1 MLETDEGLNA
11 ISHVNHLLLKN
22 SYASSPSYYVE
33 FVKTPVLST
42 YHVTTYSLH
51 VIRSEPARS
60 VRIPYK
66 QEPGKLMAMEVSKLV
81 ICEYNIEV
89 EDSVVSSKINTL
101 LAQRYMQDDLHY
113 QQKGFATLL
122 IHLLVHICAC
132 ARLRQEVFCA
142 HAASD
147 KVYSVYTKKHLND
160 EKKPLATREYKWGAN
175 EYVID
180 SRLMDNDQV
189 IKLKKVSMDGVEDVV
204 TNMTNHREITLD
216 ANKYM
221 VTIPL

>member
-1 MLETDEGLNA
+1 MLETDDGLNA

-22 SYASSPSYYVE
+22 SIYPSSPSYYVE

-42 YHVTTYSLH
+42 YHVTTYSLR

-60 VRIPYK
+60 VQILYK
-66 QEPGKLMAMEVSKLV
+66 EEPSKWKEMKVSKLV
-81 ICEYNIEV
+81 ICEYDIQV
-89 EDSVVSSKINTL
+89 KDLVVTKSKVNTL

-113 QQKGFATLL
+113 QQRGFAKLL

-132 ARLRQEVFCA
+132 ARLRQEVLCS

-147 KVYSVYTKKHLND
+147 KVYSMYTKKISKN
-160 EKKPLATREYKWGAN
+160 KPLATLEHSYGGAN
-175 EYVID
+175 EYLID
-180 SRLMDNDQV
+180 SSLMDKDQV
-189 IKLKKVSMDGVEDVV
+189 IKLKKVSMEEVVFVV
-204 TNMTNHREITLD
+204 TNMTNHREIKLD

-221 VTIPL
+221 VTI

>member
-1 MLETDEGLNA
+1 MLETDDGLNA
-11 ISHVNHLLLKN
+11 ISHVNRLLLKN
-22 SYASSPSYYVE
+22 SYVSSPSYYVE

-42 YHVTTYSLH
+42 YHVTTYSLR

-66 QEPGKLMAMEVSKLV
+66 QEPGKLMNMEVSKLV
-81 ICEYNIEV
+81 ICEYDIDV
-89 EDSVVSSKINTL
+89 EDSVVTSKISTL

-113 QQKGFATLL
+113 QQKGFAKLL

-160 EKKPLATREYKWGAN
+160 EEKPLATREYKWGAN

-204 TNMTNHREITLD
+204 TKMTNHREIKLD

-221 VTIPL
+221 VTI

>member
-1 MLETDEGLNA
+1 
-11 ISHVNHLLLKN
+11 
-22 SYASSPSYYVE
+22 
-33 FVKTPVLST
+33 
-42 YHVTTYSLH
+42 
-51 VIRSEPARS
+51 
-60 VRIPYK
+60 
-66 QEPGKLMAMEVSKLV
+66 MEMKVSKLV

-132 ARLRQEVFCA
+132 ARLRQEVLCS

-147 KVYSVYTKKHLND
+147 KVYSMYTKKISKN
-160 EKKPLATREYKWGAN
+160 KPLATLEHSYGGAN
-175 EYVID
+175 EYLID
-180 SRLMDNDQV
+180 SSLMDEDQV
-189 IKLKKVSMDGVEDVV
+189 IKLKKVSMEAVEDVV
-204 TNMTNHREITLD
+204 KNMTDHREIKLD

-221 VTIPL
+221 VTI

>member
-11 ISHVNHLLLKN
+11 ISHVNRLLLKN
-22 SYASSPSYYVE
+22 EIYPSSPSYYVE

-42 YHVTTYSLH
+42 YHVTTYSLR
-51 VIRSEPARS
+51 VIRSEPARL

-66 QEPGKLMAMEVSKLV
+66 QEPPKLMEMKVSKLV

-113 QQKGFATLL
+113 QQRGFAKLL

-132 ARLRQEVFCA
+132 ARLHQEVFCV

-147 KVYSVYTKKHLND
+147 KVYSIYTKVFSQN
-160 EKKPLATREYKWGAN
+160 KPLATLENSYKGGAN
-175 EYVID
+175 EYLID
-180 SRLMDNDQV
+180 SSLMDKDQV
-189 IKLKKVSMDGVEDVV
+189 IKLKKVSMEAVEDVV
-204 TNMTNHREITLD
+204 KNMTDHREIKLD

-221 VTIPL
+221 VTI